1 MNSHTFAKLQE
12 IHQRYGPQEF
22 GKICQKLLAIAFRS
36 CGYGHV
42 VERGVQGVDVDAAQD
57 GGERYSLEVKTTE
70 KDSIVFGRKDEEGL
84 SSRAKDGYRPLLAV
98 LQLGPLSEWYFV
110 DSKRV
115 RVGTLTVES
124 LRPYRQRELEQII
137 SPLFEDSVRGH
148 HSGIM
153 NTGQEYLDKVLRGSG
168 VRVEDK

>member
-1 MNSHTFAKLQE
+1 MNSNTFNNLQE
-12 IHQRYGPQEF
+12 IHRKYGPQEF

-36 CGYGHV
+36 GGYGHV

-57 GGERYSLEVKTTE
+57 GGEKYSLEVKTTE

-84 SSRAKDGYRPLLAV
+84 SSREKDGYRPLLAV
-98 LQLGPLSEWYFV
+98 LQVGPLSEWYFV
-110 DSKRV
+110 ESKRA
-115 RVGTLTVES
+115 RVGTLIVES

-137 SPLFEDSVRGH
+137 SPLFEDAVKAH

-153 NTGQEYLDKVLRGSG
+153 SVGQEYLDNVLRGSG